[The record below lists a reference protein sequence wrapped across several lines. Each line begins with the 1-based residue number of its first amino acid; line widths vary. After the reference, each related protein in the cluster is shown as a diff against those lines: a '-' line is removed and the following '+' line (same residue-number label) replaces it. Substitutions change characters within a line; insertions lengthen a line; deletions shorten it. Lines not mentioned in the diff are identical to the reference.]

1 MDSTIIGWLLTAVF
15 GPVAGTLWAAW
26 QRALKRID
34 TLQDARI
41 DDEKQHAKTTR
52 ELEQRHGE
60 NRLADANSYAEALEA
75 QIQTLE
81 RAVESIADQHANG
94 QVLAENTQIL
104 KDHTTAL
111 EHCHATMHVI
121 KTEQEHIKALLQQGS
136 GKA

>member
-1 MDSTIIGWLLTAVF
+1 MDTTIIGWLLTAVF

-41 DDEKQHAKTTR
+41 EDEKRHGAETR
-52 ELEQRHGE
+52 EAEKRHGE
-60 NRLADANSYAEALEA
+60 NRLEDANQYAEALEA

-81 RAVESIADQHANG
+81 RAVESIADQHSNG
-94 QVLAENTQIL
+94 LLLAENTQML
-104 KDHTTAL
+104 KDHTAAL
-111 EHCHATMHVI
+111 ETCHATMQVI
-121 KTEQEHIKALLQQGS
+121 KQEQEHIKLLIQTS